1 MRRALKDM
9 NSWETLN
16 LPYFLTTLSEVKGQ
30 IRVLNLQLELFLGP
44 FPRVFY
50 TTIFFTKG
58 SEF

>member
-44 FPRVFY
+44 FPSGFY
-50 TTIFFTKG
+50 TNNIFSQGF
-58 SEF
+58 